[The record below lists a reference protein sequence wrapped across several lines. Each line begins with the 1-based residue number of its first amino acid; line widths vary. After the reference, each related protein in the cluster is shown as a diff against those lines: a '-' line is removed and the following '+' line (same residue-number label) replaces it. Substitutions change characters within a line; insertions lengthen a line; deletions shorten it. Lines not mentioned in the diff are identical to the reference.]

1 MACVAAPANVAGLL
15 AVATC
20 INGINPVMN
29 VSKIKL
35 VMQLMVTVKVI
46 VC

>member
-1 MACVAAPANVAGLL
+1 MACVAAAPANVAGLL
-15 AVATC
+15 AVASC
-20 INGINPVMN
+20 INGINP
-29 VSKIKL
+29 